1 MRLKHKMY
9 SDSVESLLVQMGAE
23 KDCLDSAC
31 YFLHSG
37 KVQVNAP
44 LLFADET
51 LVMLPSFLS
60 LGIIQTSL
68 ASALA

>member
-1 MRLKHKMY
+1 MY

-31 YFLHSG
+31 FFLHSG

-44 LLFADET
+44 LLFTDET
-51 LVMLPSFLS
+51 LVMLPSFDFVFLCRD
-60 LGIIQTSL
+60 
-68 ASALA
+68 SA